1 MTPRIFVVEDECIV
15 ALDIQSRLR
24 KMGYEMAGTASSGE
38 DAMLAVGDNPPD
50 VILMDVHLGSG
61 IDGVEAA
68 ARIRENFRI
77 PVVFITAYADQE
89 LISRIRLTE
98 PFAYVLKPFEESELH
113 ASIEIALLRHRLEQE
128 LYEQKQLLG
137 TTLDSIGDGV
147 IVTGED
153 GRIRFMN
160 PIAETLTGWSQD
172 EAVNKELAA
181 VYCVREPDVLVARDG
196 TMRKVASRS
205 NLMMDSQGNWTG
217 FVHAFTDIT
226 DREAARE
233 ALHHRELEFRWL
245 MEHAD
250 RAILISNRKGRILAV
265 NTRMCELAGYARE
278 ELLAMHT
285 TDLLYPGPAGADDPS
300 FTELQE
306 DQIVWGERKLVRRD
320 ARVVQVE
327 INARGLSDGRIHGV
341 LHDISDRKKT
351 QEELQ
356 RDARSKAVERL
367 MQELAFLTEGG
378 DGCPV
383 LHQLGM
389 DLGALETVRTP
400 GTAAAESGAM
410 FLQRFRLTVKA
421 FEESV
426 ASRLLLTGTLL
437 TVLDGDRLQANGH
450 GQAGNA
456 GVHMADATV
465 VLRAILPE
473 ILALSG
479 SGIETERLAKL
490 THQASDAL
498 TDISRGIGE
507 ITETVQRS

>member
-1 MTPRIFVVEDECIV
+1 MTPRILVVEDECIV

-38 DAMLAVGDNPPD
+38 DAMLAVGENPPD

-113 ASIEIALLRHRLEQE
+113 ASIEIALLRHKLEQE
-128 LYEQKQLLG
+128 LYEQKQLLA
-137 TTLDSIGDGV
+137 TTLDSIDDGV

-160 PIAETLTGWSQD
+160 PVAEVLTGWSQD
-172 EAVNKELAA
+172 EAVSKELVA
-181 VYCVREPDVLVARDG
+181 VYCVHEPDMLVARNG
-196 TMRKVASRS
+196 TTRKVASRS
-205 NLMMDSQGNWTG
+205 NLMVDSQGNWTG

-245 MEHAD
+245 MEQANG
-250 RAILISNRKGRILAV
+250 AIVMTSRKGRILAV
-265 NTRMCELAGYARE
+265 NSRMCDLAGYARE

-285 TDLLYPGPAGADDPS
+285 SDLLFPGPGGTDSPS

-320 ARVVQVE
+320 AGVVQVE
-327 INARGLSDGRIHGV
+327 INARGLADGRIHAV

-356 RDARSKAVERL
+356 HNARSKALERL
-367 MQELAFLTEGG
+367 SQELGNMSEGG
-378 DGCPV
+378 NGYLV
-383 LHQLGM
+383 LHQLSVQ
-389 DLGALETVRTP
+389 LNALQTARTP
-400 GTAAAESGAM
+400 GAGATEDDA
-410 FLQRFRLTVKA
+410 LLLHTFRLTVKA
-421 FEESV
+421 FEEAV
-426 ASRLLLTGTLL
+426 ACRLLLTGTLL
-437 TVLDGDRLQANGH
+437 TVLDTDGLSTDHH
-450 GQAGNA
+450 GQAKIA
-456 GVHMADATV
+456 GTHMADATV
-465 VLRAILPE
+465 VLRSILPE

-479 SGIETERLAKL
+479 GGIETERFAKL
-490 THQASDAL
+490 THQASDAVME
-498 TDISRGIGE
+498 ISKVIGE
-507 ITETVQRS
+507 ITESVQNL